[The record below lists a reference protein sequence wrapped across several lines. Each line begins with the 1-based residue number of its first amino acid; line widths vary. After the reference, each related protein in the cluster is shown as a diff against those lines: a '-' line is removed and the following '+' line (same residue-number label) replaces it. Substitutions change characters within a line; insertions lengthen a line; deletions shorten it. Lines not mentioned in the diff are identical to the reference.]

1 MANSAINFSYSG
13 KDYRLEYTKE
23 TVKMMEDKGFI
34 PSRILEAPVTYL
46 PELFRGAFLAN
57 HRYTNRKVIDEIFE
71 KMKGKAELVNVLI
84 EMYNEP
90 IKALTAD
97 DGDEGNEIEWERA

>member
-23 TVKMMEDKGFI
+23 TVKMMEDKGFT

-71 KMKGKAELVNVLI
+71 KMKGRTELVNVLI

-90 IKALTAD
+90 IHALTAD
-97 DGDEGNEIEWERA
+97 DGDEGNGIEWERV

>member
-1 MANSAINFSYSG
+1 MANASIKFSYAG

-23 TVKMMEDKGFI
+23 TVKMMEDKGFA
-34 PSRILEAPVTYL
+34 PSRILEAPITYL

-57 HRYTNRKVIDEIFE
+57 HRYTNRKIIDEIFE
-71 KMKGKAELVNVLI
+71 KMQSRQELVNVLI

-90 IKALTAD
+90 IKALTAE
-97 DGDEGNEIEWERA
+97 DGDEGNGIEWERE